1 MYCHAPV
8 GEDSILPC
16 GGIRRE
22 MGNVGRNRVCPTRLH
37 SGEHSETITWREA
50 DSLPYRRLYDFRV
63 HSNHLPSYCRGG

>member
-8 GEDSILPC
+8 GEDSILLRSRAYQVSTLL
-16 GGIRRE
+16 GEFVHHWTRNHSTKHAKSIR
-22 MGNVGRNRVCPTRLH
+22 
-37 SGEHSETITWREA
+37 WREA